1 MAISVNE
8 NELLSAFIDGELQ
21 GGELDIVLKLLATN
35 PEARKRLSR
44 YQFGSDVLHEHS
56 VVNPDLDL
64 AQGMENILA
73 VEPTYRADGTKEKT
87 TAQIIP
93 LKQSFW
99 KQATGLALAA
109 SISALA
115 VVGVMNNSQNQSGIP
130 LADSGSNN
138 IQQVASSG
146 GQRWT
151 VGEPEVTEQLNTYL
165 VDHNEYAG
173 ANGAFSYAR
182 VVSHG
187 SE

>member
-8 NELLSAFIDGELQ
+8 NELLSAFIDGELH
-21 GGELDIVLKLLATN
+21 GGELDIVLNLLTTN

-44 YQFGSDVLHEHS
+44 YQFGSDVLHEHYI
-56 VVNPDLDL
+56 VKPDLDL
-64 AQGMENILA
+64 VQGLENLLA
-73 VEPTYRADGTKEKT
+73 VEPTYQSDDVVEKT

-115 VVGVMNNSQNQSGIP
+115 VVGVMNNSQNQPGIP
-130 LADSGSNN
+130 LANSGNNN
-138 IQQVASSG
+138 IQQVATAG

-151 VGEPEVTEQLNTYL
+151 VGEPEVAEQLNTYL

-187 SE
+187 YE

>member
-8 NELLSAFIDGELQ
+8 HELLSAFIDGELQ
-21 GGELDIVLKLLATN
+21 GGELDIVLNLLATN
-35 PEARKRLSR
+35 PEARKRLNR
-44 YQFGSDVLHEHS
+44 YQFGSDVLHEHY

-64 AQGMENILA
+64 AQDLA
-73 VEPTYRADGTKEKT
+73 NTLAAESTYSATDTKEKV

-93 LKQSFW
+93 LKQNFW

-109 SISALA
+109 SISAVA
-115 VVGVMNNSQNQSGIP
+115 VVGVMNNSQYQAEIP
-130 LADSGSNN
+130 LADAGNNN
-138 IQQVASSG
+138 IQQVASAG

-151 VGEPEVTEQLNTYL
+151 VGEPEVAEQLNTYL

-173 ANGAFSYAR
+173 SNGAFSYAR

-187 SE
+187 YE

>member
-1 MAISVNE
+1 MTISVNE

-21 GGELDIVLKLLATN
+21 GGELDIVLNLLATH

-44 YQFGSDVLHEHS
+44 YQFGSDVLHEHY
-56 VVNPDLDL
+56 VMNQDLDL
-64 AQGMENILA
+64 AQELGDTLASEPAYSTGKA
-73 VEPTYRADGTKEKT
+73 VETI
-87 TAQIIP
+87 TAQVIP
-93 LKQSFW
+93 LKQNFW

-115 VVGVMNNSQNQSGIP
+115 VVGVMNSSQNQTGIP
-130 LADSGSNN
+130 LADAGNSN
-138 IQQVASSG
+138 IQQVASAG

-182 VVSHG
+182 VVSHD